1 MNLLALPAFN
11 DNYIWLLHDGRDAIV
26 VDPGDSAPVIAALAK
41 MKLSLAGILVT
52 HHHGDH
58 VGGVDELRPWLEGEV
73 FGPALENI
81 PKPYRALNDGDRI
94 SVMGASF
101 QVIDVPGHTAGHI
114 AYFLAGSATAAPI
127 LFCGDTLFSGG
138 CGRLFEGTPAQMHQS
153 LSRLAALPGN
163 SRVCCAHEYT
173 LANLKF
179 AGAVEP
185 HNDDLKAYTAWC
197 QSQRAAGLFTLPSS
211 VEQEIKVN
219 PFLRCAEPDVIQSA
233 LTHGAASPSPTD
245 VFAALRQWKNDYR

>member
-1 MNLLALPAFN
+1 M
-11 DNYIWLLHDGRDAIV
+11 
-26 VDPGDSAPVIAALAK
+26 
-41 MKLSLAGILVT
+41 
-52 HHHGDH
+52 HH
-58 VGGVDELRPWLEGEV
+58 
-73 FGPALENI
+73 
-81 PKPYRALNDGDRI
+81 
-94 SVMGASF
+94 
-101 QVIDVPGHTAGHI
+101 
-114 AYFLAGSATAAPI
+114 
-127 LFCGDTLFSGG
+127 
-138 CGRLFEGTPAQMHQS
+138 S

-197 QSQRAAGLFTLPSS
+197 RAQRAAGLFTLPSS